1 MTLQKKE
8 LGAKGEA
15 IAVRYLES
23 RGYRILERNYRIR
36 LGEIDIIAEQGAHLV
51 FIEVKTRSDT
61 LFGSPFE
68 SVTVPKQRQL
78 SKVALEYI
86 SKRGWHNRPARFD
99 VVGVQFKKANS
110 KQVPD
115 ARIELLQNAFDLCYG
130 TSDYGA

>member
-8 LGAKGEA
+8 LGAKGEE
-15 IAVRYLES
+15 IAVRYLKS

-36 LGEIDIIAEQGAHLV
+36 LGEIDIIAEQGADLV

-61 LFGSPFE
+61 LFGSPFD

-86 SKRGWHNRPARFD
+86 SKHGCHNRPARFD
-99 VVGVQFKKANS
+99 VVGVQLKEVHAPQLQDVK
-110 KQVPD
+110 
-115 ARIELLQNAFDLCYG
+115 IELVQNAFDLCYG
-130 TSDYGA
+130 TG

>member
-8 LGAKGEA
+8 LGAKGEE
-15 IAVRYLES
+15 IAVRYLKS

-36 LGEIDIIAEQGAHLV
+36 LGEIDIIAEQGADLV

-61 LFGSPFE
+61 LFGSPFD

-86 SKRGWHNRPARFD
+86 SKHGCHNRPARFD
-99 VVGVQFKKANS
+99 VVGVQLKEVHATQLQDVK
-110 KQVPD
+110 
-115 ARIELLQNAFDLCYG
+115 IELVQNAFDLCYG
-130 TSDYGA
+130 NV